1 MSIYGE
7 HKCPECGLAMSFMV
21 DNGMIL
27 RIPSQEEEDKC
38 RREILAYDFEV
49 PVRGVPE
56 KESPPGTTAKLE
68 KESEKILDRWASKE
82 SSFRKLTRDLWVWLN
97 THTHGKEMM
106 KKERKSSFIQGGLS
120 DRTAAEIRDKINLTY
135 TYPTNHL
142 PDPTIDALSL
152 ETCFLAAKD
161 LERVECPRTGNI
173 RDGDLKYAG
182 TCGGYQCTHHT
193 CAGAS
198 CSHCGG
204 TGRCP
209 EKAAGKK

>member
-82 SSFRKLTRDLWVWLN
+82 GSFRKLTRDLWVWLN
-97 THTHGKEMM
+97 THTHGKSEVPT
-106 KKERKSSFIQGGLS
+106 EPPT
-120 DRTAAEIRDKINLTY
+120 DIR
-135 TYPTNHL
+135 
-142 PDPTIDALSL
+142 S
-152 ETCFLAAKD
+152 
-161 LERVECPRTGNI
+161 ECPRTGNI